1 MCSLAISIRVIATQN
16 AVNSLCGLL
25 ASTRIPWVC
34 GHTELDV
41 RKHVSCTMF
50 KEHVRMC
57 VPHHGFFRDM
67 IPP

>member
-41 RKHVSCTMF
+41 RKHVSSTMF
-50 KEHVRMC
+50 EEHVNLSLI
-57 VPHHGFFRDM
+57 H
-67 IPP
+67 I

>member
-25 ASTRIPWVC
+25 ASTRIPWV
-34 GHTELDV
+34 GDHTELDV

-50 KEHVRMC
+50 
-57 VPHHGFFRDM
+57 
-67 IPP
+67 